1 MSGMQEG
8 VALSIYYVT
17 FQDVLIFICFYT
29 FLIF

>member
-1 MSGMQEG
+1 MSGMQED

-17 FQDVLIFICFYT
+17 FQDILIFIYFYT